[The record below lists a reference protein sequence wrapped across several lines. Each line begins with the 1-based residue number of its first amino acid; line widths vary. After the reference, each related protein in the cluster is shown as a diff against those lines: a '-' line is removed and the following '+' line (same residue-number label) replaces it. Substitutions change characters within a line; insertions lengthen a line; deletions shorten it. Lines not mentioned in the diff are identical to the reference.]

1 MFGRPHLTP
10 GSAMLSVAALARMPR
25 RSACENRKSS
35 DISTVF
41 AGVDEYQHAG
51 YQLGITA
58 QFVLVYRALLP
69 AARPR
74 RHWSR
79 SITGSRLSAII
90 ANGALRPNCID

>member
-1 MFGRPHLTP
+1 MHNIQSHSLCGRRPITPSKMFDRPHLTP

-25 RSACENRKSS
+25 RSACENRNSS

-58 QFVLVYRALLP
+58 QFVLVCRALLP

-74 RHWSR
+74 RH
-79 SITGSRLSAII
+79 
-90 ANGALRPNCID
+90 